1 MLERNT
7 LQQGYAQKMS
17 KPDIKHVI
25 VHELIKES
33 GNDFD
38 YENPYNLRKTEL
50 DKENKIVNKL
60 VEDVIKLYGSRGN
73 TAHYGI
79 FKKDN
84 DRGPIPDEFNNYFSL
99 TNYSSKDFINL
110 SISIM
115 KQLFESAKG
124 QSWPSGGYIVFTDY
138 ISNGVRFL
146 LVTMIKKKGGMR
158 ISPALE
164 PEEMIHLDLS
174 NINQAA
180 KINFHL
186 YSQYLSADETARTE
200 LTFLSFVSKTK
211 GQSASAYFISA
222 LGCDKGIAS
231 SAATRALPREAR
243 NFFKK
248 DVDSKPF
255 AEAFRNKV
263 IRYLDETNRADQP
276 AKLTDIAD
284 IAAAQLTSLEEDKRN
299 EIIEGFMQHLNNE
312 NMRIP
317 SEFVINKST
326 LDKIKNVSYKDKLLS
341 FNFDKELLGETN
353 DAMVYYDEKSGSL
366 SFNKLPAEA
375 KNKIEAAI
383 KERKAAL
390 SKKMNNN

>member
-1 MLERNT
+1 
-7 LQQGYAQKMS
+7 MS
-17 KPDIKHVI
+17 TPEIKHVI

-33 GNDFD
+33 GKDFD
-38 YENPYNLRKTEL
+38 YENPFNLRKTEL
-50 DKENKIVNKL
+50 DKANKIVNKL
-60 VEDVIKLYGSRGN
+60 VEDVIKLYGSKGN

-79 FKKDN
+79 FKKDA
-84 DRGPIPDEFNNYFSL
+84 DRGPIPDGFHRYFSL
-99 TNYSSKDFINL
+99 PSYSSVDFISL
-110 SISIM
+110 SEEIM

-124 QSWPSGGYIVFTDY
+124 QTWPSGGYIVFTDY
-138 ISNGVRFL
+138 VSNGVRFL
-146 LVTMIKKKGGMR
+146 LVTMIKKKGGVR
-158 ISPALE
+158 ISAALE

-186 YSQYLSADETARTE
+186 YNQYLLADETAKTE
-200 LTFLSFVSKTK
+200 LTFLSFVSKNK

-248 DVDSKPF
+248 HDESKPF

-263 IRYLDETNRADQP
+263 IRYLDDTNTSENP
-276 AKLTDIAD
+276 ARLVDIAD
-284 IAAAQLTSLEEDKRN
+284 IAAAQLTSIDEDKRS

-317 SEFVINKST
+317 SEFIINKTT
-326 LDKIKNVSYKDKLLS
+326 LDKIKNVSYKDRLLS

-353 DAMVYYDEKSGSL
+353 DAMVYYDEKNGSL
-366 SFNKLPAEA
+366 SFNKLPTEA

-390 SKKMNNN
+390 TKKANN

>member
-1 MLERNT
+1 
-7 LQQGYAQKMS
+7 MS

-38 YENPYNLRKTEL
+38 YENPFNLRKTEL

-186 YSQYLSADETARTE
+186 YNQYLSADETARTE

-326 LDKIKNVSYKDKLLS
+326 LDKIKNVSYKDKL
-341 FNFDKELLGETN
+341 
-353 DAMVYYDEKSGSL
+353 
-366 SFNKLPAEA
+366 
-375 KNKIEAAI
+375 
-383 KERKAAL
+383 
-390 SKKMNNN
+390 

>member
-1 MLERNT
+1 
-7 LQQGYAQKMS
+7 MS
-17 KPDIKHVI
+17 TPDIKHVI

-33 GNDFD
+33 GKDFD
-38 YENPYNLRKTEL
+38 YSKPFNLRETEL
-50 DKENKIVNKL
+50 DKKNQIVNKL

-79 FKKDN
+79 FKKDA
-84 DRGPIPDEFNNYFSL
+84 DRGPIPDSFHKYFSL
-99 TNYSSKDFINL
+99 PSFSSVDFINL
-110 SISIM
+110 SKSIM

-124 QSWPSGGYIVFTDY
+124 QTWPSGGYIVFTDY

-146 LVTMIKKKGGMR
+146 LVTMIKKKGGVR
-158 ISPALE
+158 ISAALE

-186 YSQYLSADETARTE
+186 YNQYLSADETAKTE

-243 NFFKK
+243 NFFKNN
-248 DVDSKPF
+248 DESKPF

-263 IRYLDETNRADQP
+263 IRYLDDTNRSEQP
-276 AKLTDIAD
+276 ARLTDIAD
-284 IAAAQLTSLEEDKRN
+284 IAAAQLTSIEENKRN
-299 EIIEGFMQHLNNE
+299 EIIESFMKHLNHE

-317 SEFVINKST
+317 SEFIINKST
-326 LDKIKNVSYKDKLLS
+326 LEKIKNVSYKDKLLS

-353 DAMVYYDEKSGSL
+353 DAMVYYNEKNGSL
-366 SFNKLPAEA
+366 SFNNLPAEA

-390 SKKMNNN
+390 NKKKPTN

>member
-1 MLERNT
+1 
-7 LQQGYAQKMS
+7 MS

-33 GNDFD
+33 GNDFY
-38 YENPYNLRKTEL
+38 YENPFNLRKTEL

-186 YSQYLSADETARTE
+186 YNQYLSADETARTE